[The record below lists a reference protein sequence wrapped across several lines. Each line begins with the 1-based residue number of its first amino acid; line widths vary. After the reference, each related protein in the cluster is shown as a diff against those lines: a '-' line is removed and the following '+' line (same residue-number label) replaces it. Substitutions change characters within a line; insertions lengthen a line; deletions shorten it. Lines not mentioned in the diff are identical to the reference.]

1 MTILAMSYMFP
12 ILPLEDL
19 VESFQSLN
27 IRLDENDFK
36 KPNPTRWRDLYAAIL
51 STLTECPTESFLKQI
66 APNADFEYIELFEDA
81 IPQMHLVIALQR
93 VLVPCGIQN
102 FSFADL
108 VDPKPKQLIKICSAV
123 LNYYRF
129 RESRRQK
136 VMMLL
141 EESERS
147 KDQYESLLKYNKDL
161 KEKVAHLKA
170 EKEKQEPEILKVQDQ
185 IDEVARKMQDNHRQQ
200 ASLQK
205 STGELKLSLA
215 EKRTAI
221 DQTKLSIQR
230 AKDEADMLSQKIVQ
244 SPERVKEE
252 QEKMR
257 AQLENLKDSLSWKH
271 KRMNEVKKQRKI
283 VQQVT
288 DDAEKGKQ
296 LLETIKASDD
306 KEKEIL
312 KEISQIQDK
321 YQEMNNQMREL
332 DQRKEKLNVL
342 IAKCLEKQAS
352 LSAQHQNRLRI
363 LMEQIERY
371 KEEIDHL
378 MKKLGASKQK
388 KAKFLTE
395 KQEIVN
401 EVNKRKKIS
410 EEKIRHMKEVYAD
423 ILEKVDNYNTKIAEG
438 WNEVRTLLKSEAL
451 LNTKLEEI

>member
-1 MTILAMSYMFP
+1 MTYMFP
-12 ILPLEDL
+12 VLPLEDL
-19 VESFQSLN
+19 VESFKSMN

-36 KPNPTRWRDLYAAIL
+36 KPNPTRWRDLYASIL

-93 VLVPCGIQN
+93 VLVPCGIHN
-102 FSFADL
+102 FTFADL

-147 KDQYESLLKYNKDL
+147 KDQYESLLKHNKDL

-170 EKEKQEPEILKVQDQ
+170 EKEKQEPEILKVQEQ
-185 IDEVARKMQDNHRQQ
+185 IDEVARKMQENHRQQ

-215 EKRTAI
+215 EKRAAI

-230 AKDEADMLSQKIVQ
+230 AKDEAELLSQKIVQ

-257 AQLENLKDSLSWKH
+257 AQLENLKDSLNWKN
-271 KRMNEVKKQRKI
+271 KRLAEVKKQRKI
-283 VQQVT
+283 VKQVT

-312 KEISQIQDK
+312 KEISQIQDR

-332 DQRKEKLNVL
+332 DQRKEKLNVI

-352 LSAQHQNRLRI
+352 LSAQHQNRLRV

-371 KEEIDHL
+371 KEEIEHL

-388 KAKFLTE
+388 KAKFLAE
-395 KQEIVN
+395 KQDIVG
-401 EVNKRKKIS
+401 EVNKKKKIS

-438 WNEVRTLLKSEAL
+438 WNEVRTLLKSETL
-451 LNTKLEEI
+451 LNSKLDEI